1 MMPFDAYK
9 CYLSLKNHFTKDKY
23 DYHKYCG
30 KSRATVQSFYKRKD
44 RFWFEKLA
52 RNKDDK
58 EVVDFFVS
66 NFITCT
72 DPGKLWIGE
81 MIREGEGRYTDW
93 KKRNQSLSY
102 IFKGEIESVFE
113 DNNFDSMF
121 VINGSSH
128 PRILKL
134 YLSGDVSIETFVILD
149 RILGFKNQF
158 DSKLSDPVWETVS
171 MRMKKYSPFLN
182 IDVFRYKKILKEVVI
197 QE

>member
-9 CYLSLKNHFTKDKY
+9 QYLALKNHFTKEKY

-58 EVVDFFVS
+58 EVVDFFIS

-72 DPGKLWIGE
+72 DPSKLWIGE
-81 MIREGEGRYTDW
+81 LIREGEGRYTDW
-93 KKRNQSLSY
+93 KKRNQSMSY
-102 IFKGEIESVFE
+102 VFKEEMESILNNENLDSIFEIK
-113 DNNFDSMF
+113 
-121 VINGSSH
+121 NGH
-128 PRILKL
+128 PIILKK
-134 YLSGDVSIETFVILD
+134 YLGGDISIETLVICD
-149 RILGFKNQF
+149 RILGFRKDL
-158 DSKLSDPVWETVS
+158 DSHLQDPVWETVS

-182 IDVFRYKKILKEVVI
+182 IDVFRYKKLLKQLVLKK
-197 QE
+197 